1 MLILPDEIIL
11 MIFGFFNI
19 NDIFNL
25 NRLKPKNNEN
35 KIYIFTL
42 LHDKILN
49 IIKTTT
55 PLLNNIFN
63 YNECIFLTVNIKN
76 HIINNDFQDF
86 MFKVCDSLYH
96 KPCIIIKT
104 HVNFII
110 LLYRKNK
117 NKIILVYEMKN
128 RSAIYQITMW
138 RQNNK
143 KDYGK
148 LFNGNENISRE
159 EFIKRLFYL

>member
-1 MLILPDEIIL
+1 MIILPDEIIY
-11 MIFGFFNI
+11 MIVEFFSI

-25 NRLKPKNNEN
+25 NRLRPKCNEN
-35 KIYIFTL
+35 KMYIFSIIQE
-42 LHDKILN
+42 KILN
-49 IIKTTT
+49 MVKSLS
-55 PLLNNIFN
+55 PLFNNIFN

-76 HIINNDFQDF
+76 HVINNDFQYF

-96 KPCIIIKT
+96 KPCIIIKS

-110 LLYRKNK
+110 SLYRKNK
-117 NKIILVYEMKN
+117 NKIILVYELKN
-128 RSAIYQITMW
+128 KNSIYQITMW

-148 LFNGNENISRE
+148 LFNGNEDISRE

>member
-1 MLILPDEIIL
+1 MIILPDEIIY
-11 MIFGFFNI
+11 MIVEFFNI
-19 NDIFNL
+19 RDLFNL

-42 LHDKILN
+42 IHNKILK
-49 IIKTTT
+49 IMKKTT
-55 PLLNNIFN
+55 PLYNNIFN
-63 YNECIFLTVNIKN
+63 YDECIFLTVNIKN
-76 HIINNDFQDF
+76 HVVNNDFQYF
-86 MFKVCDSLYH
+86 MFKLCDSLVH
-96 KPCIIIKT
+96 KPFIIIKT

-110 LLYRKNK
+110 SLYRKNK
-117 NKIILVYEMKN
+117 NKIILVYELKN
-128 RSAIYQITMW
+128 KNAIYQITMW

-148 LFNGNENISRE
+148 LFNGNEDISRE

>member
-1 MLILPDEIIL
+1 MITLPDEIIY
-11 MIFGFFNI
+11 MIIEFFSI
-19 NDIFNL
+19 NDVFNM
-25 NRLKPKNNEN
+25 NRIKPKYNEN
-35 KIYIFTL
+35 KMYIFTIL
-42 LHDKILN
+42 QEKIINMIKSMSPLFNN
-49 IIKTTT
+49 II
-55 PLLNNIFN
+55 N

-76 HIINNDFQDF
+76 HVINNDFQHF

-96 KPCIIIKT
+96 KPCIIIKS

-110 LLYRKNK
+110 ALYRKNK
-117 NKIILVYEMKN
+117 NKIILVYELKN
-128 RSAIYQITMW
+128 KNSIYQITML

-143 KDYGK
+143 KYYGK